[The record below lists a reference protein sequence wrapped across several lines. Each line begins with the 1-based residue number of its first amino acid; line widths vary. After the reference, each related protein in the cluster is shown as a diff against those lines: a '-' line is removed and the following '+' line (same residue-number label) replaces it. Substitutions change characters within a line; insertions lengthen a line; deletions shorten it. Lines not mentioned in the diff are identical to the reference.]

1 MELVFYENGFLK
13 KDLIDFLDVL
23 QSSEELFT
31 RVQNTKQQ
39 ILKLVE
45 KDG

>member
-1 MELVFYENGFLK
+1 VGLVFYENGFLK
-13 KDLIDFLDVL
+13 KNLIDFQDVL
-23 QSSEELFT
+23 QASEELFT

-39 ILKLVE
+39 ILKLVG